1 MNIHPPGDEHAPVRV
16 WRHIRGGKA
25 FHPSGPDPLP
35 ARGQP
40 STHPGEIPRT
50 TGRGPAPARVIR
62 PTRAGAD
69 RHPLGCMDLPG
80 PVQQHIRS
88 GLEHPPSGCKAASAP
103 TSGYFLSYRRHGSL
117 NGFRAL
123 ARRHLQ
129 GHSASGP
136 GLAACG
142 GCGSWP
148 SVFSPGW
155 LRLCGAS
162 GGCGIQ
168 ASWLVGLQ
176 ASSGM
181 LAALHAAGMLRRSAC
196 TSGWCQW
203 GSTTAA
209 STHNFGRTLH
219 GRSSLSLQRLLCV
232 ECGHHLLAGPG
243 LQFKPRHLGYISSLP
258 RHFLAILESLRVRC
272 L

>member
-1 MNIHPPGDEHAPVRV
+1 MFSRPGMNIHPPGDEHAPVRV

-142 GCGSWP
+142 GCGSWLLAFG
-148 SVFSPGW
+148 VQPGLAQAMW
-155 LRLCGAS
+155 GLRWMRHSSL
-162 GGCGIQ
+162 
-168 ASWLVGLQ
+168 LVGWP
-176 ASSGM
+176 SGE
-181 LAALHAAGMLRRSAC
+181 LRHACGPACRRHVEAIGLYFRVVPVGEHNGRKHAQLRAHATWAVKSFP
-196 TSGWCQW
+196 
-203 GSTTAA
+203 ST
-209 STHNFGRTLH
+209 
-219 GRSSLSLQRLLCV
+219 
-232 ECGHHLLAGPG
+232 P
-243 LQFKPRHLGYISSLP
+243 
-258 RHFLAILESLRVRC
+258 SLR
-272 L
+272 